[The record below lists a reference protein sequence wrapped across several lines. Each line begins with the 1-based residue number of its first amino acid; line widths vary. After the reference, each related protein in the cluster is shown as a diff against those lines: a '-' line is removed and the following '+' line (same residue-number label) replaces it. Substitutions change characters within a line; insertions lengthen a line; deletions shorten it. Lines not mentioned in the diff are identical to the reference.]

1 MKWRPF
7 IVLSL
12 YFPPFNIHNA
22 ANGRNCKVGATLMP
36 FVSLA
41 WDGLRKTYET
51 LKCNTLWNVEQ
62 QDSDRFKLLIGWDF
76 GADELI
82 ELGV

>member
-1 MKWRPF
+1 MAFFDITMQALFFSAPSSFFLFLTEFLIRLMKWRPF

-22 ANGRNCKVGATLMP
+22 ADGRHCEVGATLMP

-41 WDGLRKTYET
+41 WDCLRK
-51 LKCNTLWNVEQ
+51 
-62 QDSDRFKLLIGWDF
+62 KLRL
-76 GADELI
+76 
-82 ELGV
+82 

>member
-12 YFPPFNIHNA
+12 YFPQFNIHNA

-41 WDGLRKTYET
+41 WDGLRK
-51 LKCNTLWNVEQ
+51 NMRLWNIILCGMWN
-62 QDSDRFKLLIGWDF
+62 SKI
-76 GADELI
+76 ATI
-82 ELGV
+82 